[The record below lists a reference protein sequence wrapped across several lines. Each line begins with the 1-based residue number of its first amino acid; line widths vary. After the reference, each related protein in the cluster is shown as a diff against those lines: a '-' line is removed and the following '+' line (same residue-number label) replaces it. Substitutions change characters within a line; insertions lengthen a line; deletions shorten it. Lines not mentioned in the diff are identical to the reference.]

1 MMNIMHVVNT
11 ASVGAMAGSMIF
23 VTFLAA
29 KSYLMISQ
37 LAKNSKN

>member
-1 MMNIMHVVNT
+1 MMNVMHVVNT
-11 ASVGAMAGSMIF
+11 VSAGAMAGSMIF
-23 VTFLAA
+23 VSFLAA